1 MTIGGKPK
9 QTPHTSQD
17 LQPLNPAPQKQLTL
31 KAAAPPLRRAEAR
44 RRADNALAEALGA
57 VRVGTDGPTSPKIID
72 DRAGLSSQ
80 NKSNSQVL
88 DISTT
93 SSDPHLLELG
103 SSLSPRR
110 LAVDRG
116 VPLHTR
122 SLVMARHISTIHDS
136 GIDVPSMVDD
146 DDMTRAQTW
155 HGNAVRQPSTSYG
168 GMAVR
173 PREESYGGMA
183 VRPRSLSLV
192 SPSPIELRNG
202 GRRGSLV
209 SASPT
214 LRQIG
219 VTQALSMGGGAPVE
233 MEDSVVADGATA
245 FRNAFRRH
253 VSAFEAAFFER
264 KVSLSVRQT
273 SRRRSG
279 RMGRM
284 VGTPSPLSGIHDLA
298 LDETRKLDSAARR
311 RDSVPRDSVLGTPSL
326 HRDSLV
332 AHTSAVAMALCIGR
346 SGGTAEGRGQ
356 SPDETVGPSRDIL
369 QHISYS
375 ILFVAT
381 GGPSRNVL
389 HHISYGTRWSKSKYL
404 ATC

>member
-1 MTIGGKPK
+1 M
-9 QTPHTSQD
+9 
-17 LQPLNPAPQKQLTL
+17 
-31 KAAAPPLRRAEAR
+31 
-44 RRADNALAEALGA
+44 
-57 VRVGTDGPTSPKIID
+57 
-72 DRAGLSSQ
+72 
-80 NKSNSQVL
+80 
-88 DISTT
+88 
-93 SSDPHLLELG
+93 
-103 SSLSPRR
+103 
-110 LAVDRG
+110 
-116 VPLHTR
+116 
-122 SLVMARHISTIHDS
+122 
-136 GIDVPSMVDD
+136 
-146 DDMTRAQTW
+146 
-155 HGNAVRQPSTSYG
+155 
-168 GMAVR
+168 
-173 PREESYGGMA
+173 
-183 VRPRSLSLV
+183 
-192 SPSPIELRNG
+192 
-202 GRRGSLV
+202 

-311 RDSVPRDSVLGTPSL
+311 RDSVLGTPSL

-389 HHISYGTRWSKSKYL
+389 QHISYTILVVATGGPSRNVLHHISYGTRWSKSKYL